1 MAADAG
7 AHESQ
12 SLSPAPRGRYPLLPL
27 ATVARSR
34 PELGAGARGGLG
46 VSKHLKSSR
55 GRISNRGPLPRFI
68 GLIPTGKAD
77 DGVIAFSSI
86 TELLVALFLIWA
98 RWVVK
103 ILYEPRK
110 VTFTAT
116 EDLSEV
122 IGWPD
127 FEVLLDGGEI
137 EFVNAKYSDASMRE
151 EERSQLERF
160 DAHCRAHAQRH
171 RVVFRDALE
180 KNGFIETIS
189 LLRPYGLLEFPAPV
203 IAGAMAILGGLPA
216 THLEGWQERAR
227 EALLP
232 LDLVYH
238 LLYRQ
243 QLPLAYRPLV
253 HTGLRK
259 CRD

>member
-1 MAADAG
+1 M
-7 AHESQ
+7 
-12 SLSPAPRGRYPLLPL
+12 
-27 ATVARSR
+27 
-34 PELGAGARGGLG
+34 
-46 VSKHLKSSR
+46 SKRFKSSR

-68 GLIPTGKAD
+68 GLIPTSKAG

-86 TELLVALFLIWA
+86 SELLVALFLIWSKWVA
-98 RWVVK
+98 R

-110 VTFTAT
+110 VTFPAT
-116 EDLSEV
+116 NDLPEV
-122 IGWPD
+122 VGWPD
-127 FEVLLDGGEI
+127 FEVVLDGGEI
-137 EFVNAKYSDASMRE
+137 ELVNAKYSDASMPE
-151 EERSQLERF
+151 EERSQLANF
-160 DAHCRAHAQRH
+160 DAQCQANATRH
-171 RVVFRDALE
+171 RVVYRDVLE

-189 LLRPYGLLEFPAPV
+189 LLRPYGLLEFSDSV